1 MLKKRKFISRNLEE
15 DRAKIALE
23 KEKTRKD
30 YDVMSSQ
37 LKEMLE
43 DENLTKNFLRVSISF
58 FISLLFT
65 VLI

>member
-43 DENLTKNFLRVSISF
+43 DENLTKNFLRVTISF